1 MSRLWDIRARL
12 YDIFEGSSFRRG
24 ESKRAL
30 FQDMRGHVLFLAM
43 GTGADVSQFP
53 PGRTI
58 TAIDI
63 SKEMLRR
70 AKKRCALY
78 PGEIELIEADAMALD
93 SPDTSFDTVVT
104 SCTLCSVP
112 NPLRVLME
120 LYRVLRPGGRLLM
133 FEHVRSRNWMLGL
146 TLDLMTLWTRLFG
159 TEMNRDTLGTV
170 RKAGFQV
177 TNVESVYLDIILAIR
192 GVKPRSKEVRS

>member
-1 MSRLWDIRARL
+1 MSSLWNMRARW
-12 YDIFEGSSFRRG
+12 YDLFEGSSFRRG

-30 FQDMRGHVLFLAM
+30 FQDMRGKVLFLAI
-43 GTGADVSQFP
+43 GTGADVFEFP
-53 PGRTI
+53 PDHMI
-58 TAIDI
+58 IAVDI
-63 SKEMLRR
+63 SQEMLRR

-78 PGEIELIEADAMALD
+78 PGDIELVEADAMNLD
-93 SPDTSFDTVVT
+93 FPDKWFDTVVT

-112 NPLRVLME
+112 DPLRVLTE

-133 FEHVRSRNWMLGL
+133 FEHVRSRNWLLGL
-146 TLDLMTLWTRLFG
+146 TLDLMTLGTRLFG
-159 TEMNRDTLGTV
+159 TEMNRDTVGTV

-177 TNVESVYLDIILAIR
+177 TSVESVYLDIILAIR